1 MVLNGMDGYVYV
13 AAPKGDSCPNFLE
26 EMIYKVLYQ
35 VVIDLQD
42 VVVYFTNQGL
52 TVTGF

>member
-26 EMIYKVLYQ
+26 
-35 VVIDLQD
+35 

-52 TVTGF
+52 AVTGHEYIFNNIEHQ